1 MNDPQLTDLFREQLR
16 DETSTAPAF
25 EELWSKAA
33 AQHRS
38 SRLRKFAAIGI
49 VLGCVT
55 AAVFALVARE
65 KAPTRVQQSVAA
77 VPVPQSG
84 EPTAKI
90 KASANPEPYRF
101 QSESATDRLSE
112 INSQIRYLYST
123 NDADKKRATVLQS
136 LNQPD
141 EASRINEQ
149 IATRNAEIAAATETA
164 AKLAKTVEASP
175 VAELGDVILPGDNVE
190 ISVKEAPDFNGQY
203 AVRRGGYIIMPGIGK
218 VPIAGK
224 SVSQA
229 ATDIR
234 ANLMRFK
241 PGATFTVELK
251 RQPGVPEGTGAVVY
265 LAGEFRNPRP
275 YRIPEN
281 TSPSLIGTLLSSGG
295 WTDRADLTKV
305 KIMRMAK
312 NKPTTEVVD
321 VKKLLEGPIP
331 NPKIANMPT
340 LTEGDVIVLPASN
353 NPQLVYV
360 TGAVKRPGSYRVSDG
375 EKLNVFGSILQS
387 GGIASGI
394 GQLQVYIL
402 RKARDGSDLKIPVDF
417 DGIKQGKTP
426 DVQLVSGDTV
436 MVDRLKW

>member
-38 SRLRKFAAIGI
+38 SRVRKFAAIAI
-49 VLGCVT
+49 ALGCVS

-65 KAPTRVQQSVAA
+65 KEPTRVEQRVAA
-77 VPVPQSG
+77 VPVRQSG
-84 EPTAKI
+84 EPTAEI
-90 KASANPEPYRF
+90 KASASPEPYRL

-112 INSQIRYLYST
+112 INSHILYLRSR
-123 NDADKKRATVLQS
+123 NEADKKRATVLKA
-136 LNQPD
+136 LNQTD

-149 IATRNAEIAAATETA
+149 IATRNAEIAAQTETA
-164 AKLAKTVEASP
+164 EKLAKTVEASP
-175 VAELGDVILPGDNVE
+175 VAEVVDAILPGDNVG
-190 ISVKEAPDFNGQY
+190 ISVNEDPDFNGRY
-203 AVRRGGYIIMPGIGK
+203 VVRRGGYIIMPRIGK

-229 ATDIR
+229 ATDIH
-234 ANLMRFK
+234 ANLMQFQAGR
-241 PGATFTVELK
+241 TFTVEVK
-251 RQPGVPEGTGAVVY
+251 RHPGSPEATGTVVY

-281 TSPSLIGTLLSSGG
+281 TSPSLIATMLSSGG

-312 NKPTTEVVD
+312 NKPTAEVVD
-321 VKKLLEGPIP
+321 VKKVLEGPIP
-331 NPKIANMPT
+331 NPNIANMPT

-360 TGAVKRPGSYRVSDG
+360 TGAVKRPGSYRVSEG
-375 EKLNVFGSILQS
+375 EKLNVTGAIHQTGGFEPGFGTPR
-387 GGIASGI
+387 
-394 GQLQVYIL
+394 VYIL
-402 RKARDGSDLKIPVDF
+402 RKAPDGSDLKIPVNLE
-417 DGIKQGKTP
+417 GIKQGKTP
-426 DVQLVSGDTV
+426 DVQLVSGDIV
-436 MVDRLKW
+436 MVDQLK